1 MIVAVPCYK
10 IFYNPPA
17 SSSLV
22 LIGLS
27 TSKISH
33 HKEDKDEWAF
43 WTKGYVVRNMK
54 NDRKCPLKLFF
65 NSSNALLFCS
75 IIASIIQY
83 KYTKDEKN

>member
-43 WTKGYVVRNMK
+43 WTKGYVVRNM
-54 NDRKCPLKLFF
+54 
-65 NSSNALLFCS
+65 

-83 KYTKDEKN
+83 TYTKDEKN